1 MSKCPFHNNTTDQA
15 PPPGHP
21 VVETQTISP
30 SESSCPHLRKVAE
43 EKKATDEAAS
53 QPQCPYLRKQQAEK
67 DAAAAGLPGSSEP
80 ASWATATPEEFKEH
94 FTKAYD
100 AMSAHPKAT
109 KDKAHIASILM
120 GYLGYTE
127 EELSVIGDDVQL
139 MQGTGNPH
147 ALAKITSG
155 EVVVDLGSGFGID
168 AFVAAHKVG
177 ETGRVIGVDLAMN
190 EVAAAIQRTSTRKLR
205 NVDFRL
211 GDIEAPPVPDATVDC
226 VISNGGFCLVP
237 QKALAFQQIFRILKP
252 GGRFSISCTTS
263 TKELD
268 PALDWPS
275 CMIVFM
281 PLRTVEE
288 ILSSIGFVDIVVDL
302 TNSSM
307 TVWEDAKAK
316 SDKPIDDDGAKITIH
331 KGESRYAFLKN
342 MDMNEFFA
350 RVNIYATKPKA

>member
-1 MSKCPFHNNTTDQA
+1 MSKCPFHSGASEEQ

-21 VVETQTISP
+21 PVENADVNS
-30 SESSCPHLRKVAE
+30 SEPACPHLRKVAA
-43 EKKATDEAAS
+43 EKKAAS
-53 QPQCPYLRKQQAEK
+53 ERAEPQCPHLRKLQADE
-67 DAAAAGLPGSSEP
+67 DQAPAASSEP
-80 ASWATATPEEFKEH
+80 ASWATATPEEFKDH

-127 EELSVIGDDVQL
+127 EELAVIGDDVQL

-147 ALAKITSG
+147 ILAKIKAG
-155 EVVVDLGSGFGID
+155 ETVVDLGSGFGID

-177 ETGRVIGVDLAMN
+177 ESGRVVGIDLAMN
-190 EVAAAIQRTSTRKLR
+190 EVNAAIQRTSTRKLR

-211 GDIEAPPVPDATVDC
+211 GDIEAPPMADASVDC

-237 QKALAFQQIFRILKP
+237 RKAVAFEEIFRMLKP

-263 TKELD
+263 TKDLD
-268 PALDWPS
+268 PSLDWPS
-275 CMIVFM
+275 CMVVFM

-288 ILSSIGFVDIVVDL
+288 MLSKIGFVDIVID
-302 TNSSM
+302 TSNSSM

-316 SDKPIDDDGAKITIH
+316 SEKPIDDDGAKITIH

-350 RVNIYATKPKA
+350 RVNIYAAKP